1 MRAEFRPLHGPRSHP
16 RELTRRGD
24 GRLRDHAHPP
34 RGAGLG
40 AAAGAAPAGRRGRF
54 ERHCLDAERLRYVD
68 FGAGSGA
75 PPRFGQLV
83 RFHYVGYIASEDGE
97 SLEAYDSSYERNT
110 PYFTKHGNG
119 LTCEGLEEAL
129 HTMRPGGRRRVL
141 LPPSLG
147 YSRGSASD

>member
-1 MRAEFRPLHGPRSHP
+1 MAPCCLPFAEIS
-16 RELTRRGD
+16 
-24 GRLRDHAHPP
+24 
-34 RGAGLG
+34 GAGG
-40 AAAGAAPAGRRGRF
+40 
-54 ERHCLDAERLRYVD
+54 
-68 FGAGSGA
+68 GSGA

-147 YSRGSASD
+147 YSRGSASDKGPLPVKATDTAGGFRWPSAVWLITA